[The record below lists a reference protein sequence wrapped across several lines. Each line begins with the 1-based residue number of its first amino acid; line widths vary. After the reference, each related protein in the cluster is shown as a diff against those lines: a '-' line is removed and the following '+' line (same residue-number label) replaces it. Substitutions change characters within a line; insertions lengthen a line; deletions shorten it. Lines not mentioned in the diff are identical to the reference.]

1 MSARS
6 KALLSRYE
14 DVFLLDG
21 VRTPFIEYNTALGL
35 VSPTDLGIKAARA
48 VFQRS
53 GVAPADVDIVVAGNM
68 AQASFDAYM
77 LPRHIGLYSGVPID
91 VPAHLVQ
98 RVCGTGIEAILQAA
112 DNIKLEKANLALV
125 VGTESM
131 SRNPITAYTH
141 RSGFRMGQVEFKDF
155 LWEAL
160 LDPCPNDTMGGTAEK
175 LAKQYGITRADV
187 DQFAAESFERAIAAQ
202 KICFLSG
209 EIAPLTN
216 EVFEL
221 AGYSPREIRLPRGVD
236 QLSQDTHI
244 RPSPLEVLSK
254 LKPAFG
260 GVQTGGNSSGIVDGA
275 AAALVSS
282 NEYLKQHKKSS
293 LARVVAGTVVG
304 VPPDIMGIAP
314 VPAIRSLLEL
324 SGLSLDEIDR
334 FEINEA
340 FGAQVLAC
348 QRELGLDRNKLNV
361 NGGAIAIGH
370 PLGATGVRLALT
382 LARELK
388 RSSVR
393 YGIASA
399 CIGGGQGIALL
410 IENSPAASPT
420 ENYTLPVHNGRARQ
434 HSPKRNPA

>member
-1 MSARS
+1 MSS
-6 KALLSRYE
+6 HPKALLSRYD

-21 VRTPFIEYNTALGL
+21 VRTPFAEYNTALGL
-35 VSPTDLGIKAARA
+35 VSPTDLGIKAAREIFRRTS
-48 VFQRS
+48 VP
-53 GVAPADVDIVVAGNM
+53 PADVDIVVAGNM
-68 AQASFDAYM
+68 AQASFDAYL
-77 LPRHIGLYSGVPID
+77 LPRHIALYSGVPVE

-112 DNIKLEKANLALV
+112 DNIKLAKANLALV

-131 SRNPITAYTH
+131 SRNPIAAYTH
-141 RSGFRMGQVEFKDF
+141 RGGFRMGDEQFKDF

-160 LDPCPNDTMGGTAEK
+160 LDPCPNETMGGTAEN
-175 LAKQYGITRADV
+175 LAKQYAITRGDV
-187 DQFAAESFERAIAAQ
+187 DEFAAESFGRAIAAQ
-202 KICFLSG
+202 NSCFLSG
-209 EIAPLTN
+209 EIAPLTS

-221 AGYSPREIRLPRGVD
+221 ASYKPRGIRLRGVER
-236 QLSQDTHI
+236 LSQDTHI

-275 AAALVSS
+275 AAALVASS
-282 NEYLKQHKKSS
+282 EYLKQHKRDT

-304 VPPDIMGIAP
+304 VRPEIMGIAP
-314 VPAIRSLLEL
+314 VPAIRALLEL
-324 SGLSLDEIDR
+324 TGMRLGEIDR

-348 QRELGLDRNKLNV
+348 QRELGLERNKLNV

-370 PLGATGVRLALT
+370 PLGATGVRLAVT

-388 RSSVR
+388 RSNGR
-393 YGIASA
+393 YGVASA

-410 IENSPAASPT
+410 IENSS
-420 ENYTLPVHNGRARQ
+420 VVD
-434 HSPKRNPA
+434 